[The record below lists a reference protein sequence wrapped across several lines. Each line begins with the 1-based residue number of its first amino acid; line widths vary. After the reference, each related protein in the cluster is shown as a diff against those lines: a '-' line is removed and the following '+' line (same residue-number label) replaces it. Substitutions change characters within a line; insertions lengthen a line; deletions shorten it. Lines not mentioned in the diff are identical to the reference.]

1 MWGAIAQIPLRGPS
15 PFFLPIAFTPVCN
28 DMLLAEAAFES
39 RQIHRS
45 TSLSAWRSRAH
56 ILHRP
61 GGGMTEFPRS
71 PKRPVRITQHLA
83 GEQHDV
89 GLPGTDNMVPP
100 EPAR

>member
-1 MWGAIAQIPLRGPS
+1 
-15 PFFLPIAFTPVCN
+15 
-28 DMLLAEAAFES
+28 MLLAEAAFES
-39 RQIHRS
+39 RQIHWS
-45 TSLSAWRSRAH
+45 TSLGAWRSRTH

-61 GGGMTEFPRS
+61 GSGMTQFPRS
-71 PKRPVRITQHLA
+71 PERPVRITQHLA